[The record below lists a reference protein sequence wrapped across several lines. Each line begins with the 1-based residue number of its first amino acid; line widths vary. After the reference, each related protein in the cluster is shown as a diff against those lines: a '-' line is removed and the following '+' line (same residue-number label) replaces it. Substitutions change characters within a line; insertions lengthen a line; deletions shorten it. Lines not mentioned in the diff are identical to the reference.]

1 MPSDRLRRVRDAVV
15 AQRTAL
21 IERAALL
28 AIGLAIAGWNLFT
41 IESVSRID
49 GFRLLPTFA
58 GVTLA
63 LLAVSEFLPEK
74 WTNAILAIRLT
85 FLALLLVSVG
95 FGVLLLLF
103 MLNNAP

>member
-74 WTNAILAIRLT
+74 RTNAILAIRLT